1 MLSSASPQ
9 PNRRPAFHPP
19 YASGRL
25 SSASSMFRASRA
37 QKVLR
42 RVGVLGVTLVSLV
55 SVVLLG
61 GVEPASAAGQKKAK
75 CDAGAGW
82 AFVGRPV
89 NLARLGPE
97 GVYVWFEKGVWRVAT
112 THGNRRVQRVNGSIT
127 FDSSITAKPSGSEGT
142 FGDVSVPS
150 PNVVN
155 FSFTNYGGVDG
166 ISVAAPCATAVSL
179 TASVDDVV
187 ASPSQIF
194 VGAAGTNPTAV
205 PLTMARSTAFTGA
218 LPGVSNV
225 GGSSAVVVPSSPAA
239 AAATT
244 PLALPA
250 TSPNSVTAV
259 APAAGTSLACSAGGW
274 PAVLSGRPKVLNAK
288 VVPQGVYLWVEKN
301 VLKVQA
307 VVDGPQP
314 SIVVGRI
321 SANATVTVVGVGLE
335 GKRDTVKSDGSTVS
349 FSLRVN
355 RASDGFEI
363 TSLCATQFIVEAT
376 IDEVVAPLFLGA
388 NSAPIPA
395 QPYLV
400 AK

>member
-9 PNRRPAFHPP
+9 SNRRRALRLP
-19 YASGRL
+19 YAPGWL
-25 SSASSMFRASRA
+25 SNASAMSTADKAHKEFLRACVVGLTLIS
-37 QKVLR
+37 VL
-42 RVGVLGVTLVSLV
+42 
-55 SVVLLG
+55 LLG
-61 GVEPASAAGQKKAK
+61 GVEQASAAGQKKVK
-75 CDAGAGW
+75 CDSGAGW

-97 GVYVWFEKGVWRVAT
+97 GVYVWFEKGVWRIAT
-112 THGNRRVQRVNGSIT
+112 THANRRVQRVNGSMT

-166 ISVAAPCATAVSL
+166 ISVAAPCATVVSL
-179 TASVDDVV
+179 TASVDDV
-187 ASPSQIF
+187 AALPAQIF
-194 VGAAGTNPTAV
+194 VGAAGANPTAV
-205 PLTMARSTAFTGA
+205 PLTMARSTPSAGA

-225 GGSSAVVVPSSPAA
+225 GGSSAVVVPSPPATAATAAPVAPSPAV
-239 AAATT
+239 
-244 PLALPA
+244 
-250 TSPNSVTAV
+250 SPNPVVAAV
-259 APAAGTSLACSAGGW
+259 PAAGISLACSAGGW

-288 VVPQGVYLWVEKN
+288 VIPQGVYLWVEKN

-307 VVDGPQP
+307 IVDGPQP
-314 SIVVGRI
+314 SIVAGRI
-321 SANATVTVVGVGLE
+321 SANATVSVVGVGLE

-355 RASDGFEI
+355 RASDGFEL